1 MEKYFKRAYRMVTKD
16 EYYDDFLTAIGMNKF
31 CRFLAKKSITI
42 TEVNKLNEDEYELK
56 LITTFATKSQIFS
69 PGQVKE
75 IQYID
80 GRRFKNIF
88 EFDENRLIEKQ
99 VEKNRE
105 VTIIREFHEN
115 EMLGTIIVGDIKTK
129 QKSIFEA
136 FIQL

>member
-1 MEKYFKRAYRMVTKD
+1 MEKYFKRAYKMITND
-16 EYYDDFLTAIGMNKF
+16 EYYDDFLSAIGMNTLCK
-31 CRFLAKKSITI
+31 FLAKKSTTI
-42 TEVNKLNEDEYELK
+42 TEVNKIDENQYELK

-99 VEKNRE
+99 IEKNRE

-129 QKSIFEA
+129 QKSIYEN
-136 FIQL
+136 